1 MVKRIKVKNVEEF
14 EDMLQEQDLKISK
27 AIIEVAL
34 KNLKGK
40 KRFIPVL
47 EVHVEEDESIF
58 DITLDRQNM
67 LSTLRQNLEI
77 HERNEDYEGCEFYCR
92 GKEIKLR
99 AGDILLF
106 PSNFMYPHEVKEAT
120 KGTRYSFV
128 SWAF

>member
-1 MVKRIKVKNVEEF
+1 MTKRIKVKNVEEF

-34 KNLKGK
+34 KNLKGD

-67 LSTLRQNLEI
+67 VSTLQQNLEI
-77 HERNEDYEGCEFYCR
+77 HERNEDYEGCARISKAIQEL
-92 GKEIKLR
+92 KK
-99 AGDILLF
+99 
-106 PSNFMYPHEVKEAT
+106 
-120 KGTRYSFV
+120 
-128 SWAF
+128 

>member
-1 MVKRIKVKNVEEF
+1 MVKRIKVKSVEEF

-34 KNLKGK
+34 KNLKGE

-67 LSTLRQNLEI
+67 LSTLQQNLEI
-77 HERNEDYEGCEFYCR
+77 HERNEDYEGCARIAKAIQEL
-92 GKEIKLR
+92 KK
-99 AGDILLF
+99 
-106 PSNFMYPHEVKEAT
+106 
-120 KGTRYSFV
+120 
-128 SWAF
+128 

>member
-34 KNLKGK
+34 KNLKGD

-67 LSTLRQNLEI
+67 LSTLQQNLEI
-77 HERNEDYEGCEFYCR
+77 HERNEDYEGCARIAKAIQEL
-92 GKEIKLR
+92 KK
-99 AGDILLF
+99 
-106 PSNFMYPHEVKEAT
+106 
-120 KGTRYSFV
+120 
-128 SWAF
+128 

>member
-67 LSTLRQNLEI
+67 LSILRQNLEI
-77 HERNEDYEGCEFYCR
+77 HERNEDYEGCARIAKAIQELE
-92 GKEIKLR
+92 K
-99 AGDILLF
+99 
-106 PSNFMYPHEVKEAT
+106 
-120 KGTRYSFV
+120 
-128 SWAF
+128 

>member
-34 KNLKGK
+34 KNLKGD

-58 DITLDRQNM
+58 DITLDRQNL
-67 LSTLRQNLEI
+67 LSTLQQNLEI
-77 HERNEDYEGCEFYCR
+77 HERNEDYEGCARIAKAIQELE
-92 GKEIKLR
+92 K
-99 AGDILLF
+99 
-106 PSNFMYPHEVKEAT
+106 
-120 KGTRYSFV
+120 
-128 SWAF
+128 

>member
-1 MVKRIKVKNVEEF
+1 MAKRIKVKSIEEF

-34 KNLKGK
+34 KNLKGE

-67 LSTLRQNLEI
+67 VSTLQQNLEI
-77 HERNEDYEGCEFYCR
+77 HERNEDYEGCARISKAIQELE
-92 GKEIKLR
+92 K
-99 AGDILLF
+99 
-106 PSNFMYPHEVKEAT
+106 
-120 KGTRYSFV
+120 
-128 SWAF
+128 

>member
-1 MVKRIKVKNVEEF
+1 
-14 EDMLQEQDLKISK
+14 MLQEQDLKISK

-77 HERNEDYEGCEFYCR
+77 HERNEDYEGCARIAKAIQELE
-92 GKEIKLR
+92 K
-99 AGDILLF
+99 
-106 PSNFMYPHEVKEAT
+106 
-120 KGTRYSFV
+120 
-128 SWAF
+128 

>member
-1 MVKRIKVKNVEEF
+1 MTKRIKVKSVEEF

-34 KNLKGK
+34 KNLKGD

-67 LSTLRQNLEI
+67 LSTLQQNLEI
-77 HERNEDYEGCEFYCR
+77 HERNEDYEGCARISKAIQEL
-92 GKEIKLR
+92 KK
-99 AGDILLF
+99 
-106 PSNFMYPHEVKEAT
+106 
-120 KGTRYSFV
+120 
-128 SWAF
+128 

>member
-34 KNLKGK
+34 KNLKGD
-40 KRFIPVL
+40 KRFIPIL

-67 LSTLRQNLEI
+67 VSTLQQNLEI
-77 HERNEDYEGCEFYCR
+77 HERNEDYEGCARISKAIQEL
-92 GKEIKLR
+92 KK
-99 AGDILLF
+99 
-106 PSNFMYPHEVKEAT
+106 
-120 KGTRYSFV
+120 
-128 SWAF
+128 

>member
-14 EDMLQEQDLKISK
+14 EEMLQEQDLKISK

-77 HERNEDYEGCEFYCR
+77 HERNEDYEGCARIAKAIQEL
-92 GKEIKLR
+92 KK
-99 AGDILLF
+99 
-106 PSNFMYPHEVKEAT
+106 
-120 KGTRYSFV
+120 
-128 SWAF
+128 

>member
-34 KNLKGK
+34 KNLKGD
-40 KRFIPVL
+40 KRFIPIL

-67 LSTLRQNLEI
+67 LSTLQQNLEI
-77 HERNEDYEGCEFYCR
+77 HERNEDYEGCARISKAIQEL
-92 GKEIKLR
+92 KK
-99 AGDILLF
+99 
-106 PSNFMYPHEVKEAT
+106 
-120 KGTRYSFV
+120 
-128 SWAF
+128 